1 MFRWLS
7 SRVVSQFMLLELLC
21 FVCLCF
27 VWEYD
32 VFFYAL
38 FLLLLVS
45 NFVPM
50 GQGIQDGCD
59 LGMKIKSWPA
69 LPRSGG
75 DGGVALHLLVQS
87 TTPLTKPLHHG
98 EHLCQYHQT
107 SMWHKTEL
115 NPYGLHMMPIYFSN
129 LQQIPVPLP
138 VPTFIWRAPDIA
150 ANQVKGVCDTNKE
163 RFNAQVVPR
172 PNIWMVAKDPEPQR
186 YLPHTLKGAHSLAGV
201 WCGVPVLQSGW

>member
-1 MFRWLS
+1 MSVVDQWVFFNIWLS

-87 TTPLTKPLHHG
+87 TTPLTKPLHQG
-98 EHLCQYHQT
+98 KHLCHPLSPNLHVTWDWTQ
-107 SMWHKTEL
+107 SMQPSHVAL
-115 NPYGLHMMPIYFSN
+115 FFSY
-129 LQQIPVPLP
+129 LQQIPVPVP
-138 VPTFIWRAPDIA
+138 VPTFI
-150 ANQVKGVCDTNKE
+150 
-163 RFNAQVVPR
+163 
-172 PNIWMVAKDPEPQR
+172 QR
-186 YLPHTLKGAHSLAGV
+186 GARHCSESSQGCL
-201 WCGVPVLQSGW
+201 WH

>member
-1 MFRWLS
+1 MSFFFNIWLS

-98 EHLCQYHQT
+98 EHLCQYHET
-107 SMWHKTEL
+107 SIWHETEL
-115 NPYGLHMMPIYFSN
+115 NPCSLHMLLYSFHTSSKS
-129 LQQIPVPLP
+129 QFQSQCRHS
-138 VPTFIWRAPDIA
+138 FEEAPDIA

-163 RFNAQVVPR
+163 RFNAQVVP
-172 PNIWMVAKDPEPQR
+172 PSQHLN
-186 YLPHTLKGAHSLAGV
+186 GG
-201 WCGVPVLQSGW
+201 

>member
-1 MFRWLS
+1 MSVVDQWVFFNIWLS

-87 TTPLTKPLHHG
+87 TTPLTKPLLLHQG
-98 EHLCQYHQT
+98 KHLCHYHQT
-107 SMWHKTEL
+107 SMLHETKL
-115 NPYGLHMMPIYFSN
+115 NPYTLQNHMLPIYFSY
-129 LQQIPVPLP
+129 LQQIPVPVP
-138 VPTFIWRAPDIA
+138 VSTFIR
-150 ANQVKGVCDTNKE
+150 
-163 RFNAQVVPR
+163 R
-172 PNIWMVAKDPEPQR
+172 
-186 YLPHTLKGAHSLAGV
+186 GARHCSESSQGCL
-201 WCGVPVLQSGW
+201 WY